1 MTIPS
6 ICIFEALEIC
16 KKYAFYLGKMHIF
29 CIFPRPQKCILM
41 ELSLW
46 IAGKCEEYTENMQK
60 ICILPRKNTYFHPIA
75 NSEKCILQNAYFLS
89 MFYRLCSKCIFLL
102 GPPHVTGGGFNHGV
116 KGLGALGLLELW
128 QMTIEEGWCT
138 CIKNSV
144 YNNKFRPCNVVTT
157 D

>member
-1 MTIPS
+1 MAYFQGIKNAYFHKNVWFQPFPS
-6 ICIFEALEIC
+6 ICIFEALEI
-16 KKYAFYLGKMHIF
+16 
-29 CIFPRPQKCILM
+29 CILM

-46 IAGKCEEYTENMQK
+46 IAGKCVEYTENMQK
-60 ICILPRKNTYFHPIA
+60 ICILPRKNAYFHPIA

-102 GPPHVTGGGFNHGV
+102 GPPHVTGVGFNHGV
-116 KGLGALGLLELW
+116 KGLGALGLLELG